1 MRSGYDSEFSG
12 CPSEADGPAW
22 SRTIR
27 HAPTKYLYTMTLLL
41 LCWLFFCTE
50 EHGKRPSPHSLR
62 LRLRLSLFFHTAKGS
77 SGSLSLSP
85 SLSLSLCLSLS
96 LSLSLEHGQVAPVL
110 ARTRGWQVLAGFCL
124 YTSLSLSLC
133 RSPSCS
139 ATHTETQTD
148 RTTDRQTAT
157 QMCTHAHKHISSSH
171 YTVGWSVM
179 AACSCGS
186 LILLS
191 CAGYLEILGSLSPS
205 RASVSSRHD
214 LVGAKFICSEA
225 LCFFG

>member
-1 MRSGYDSEFSG
+1 MVNDPPPTLSVSVSVCLSSFTQPR
-12 CPSEADGPAW
+12 EAQA
-22 SRTIR
+22 
-27 HAPTKYLYTMTLLL
+27 L
-41 LCWLFFCTE
+41 
-50 EHGKRPSPHSLR
+50 
-62 LRLRLSLFFHTAKGS
+62 
-77 SGSLSLSP
+77 SLSLPP